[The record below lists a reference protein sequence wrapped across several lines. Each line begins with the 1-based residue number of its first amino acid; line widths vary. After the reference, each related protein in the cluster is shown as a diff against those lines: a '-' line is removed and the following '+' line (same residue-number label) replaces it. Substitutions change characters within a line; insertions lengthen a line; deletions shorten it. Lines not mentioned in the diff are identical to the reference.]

1 MLGIFVDSFPPAI
14 DGVGVGQYYTALELH
29 KAGVDLSVVTANA
42 EGEPFQEPFDV
53 KRLPTILLRNR
64 KPYGYAFSTLP
75 SPVLSEVKGMDFDI
89 VHCHSPFSV
98 GLLGRKIARKNKVP
112 FIATFHS
119 KYWDD
124 IYQATKSEG
133 ITELVVEKIVK
144 FYTSADEVWIAD
156 PSIEKTLIEYGYYG
170 PVEIVPMG
178 IETAEVDW
186 RSARVSCRHKLGLAD
201 DMPLFLFVGQHIVHK
216 NIDLIL
222 DSLALLDDLP
232 FRMLFVGTGNAKEQ
246 FEEKTIALGLG
257 EKVKFAGLVS
267 DRVQLMS
274 YYAAADLF
282 LFPSLYDT
290 FGNVIREAA
299 AMHTPSLLLRESTCA
314 TFVEEGV
321 NGFTSESTPQ
331 AYADKIRELVNN
343 RQHLDEVA
351 DHVSQQLGSSWGEVV
366 RDEIIPRY
374 EVLREKKLIGH
385 NGK

>member
-1 MLGIFVDSFPPAI
+1 MENCFPPAI

-178 IETAEVDW
+178 IETAGVDW
-186 RSARVSCRHKLGLAD
+186 RSARVSCRHELGLAD

-343 RQHLDEVA
+343 RQHLDKVA

>member
-1 MLGIFVDSFPPAI
+1 
-14 DGVGVGQYYTALELH
+14 
-29 KAGVDLSVVTANA
+29 
-42 EGEPFQEPFDV
+42 
-53 KRLPTILLRNR
+53 
-64 KPYGYAFSTLP
+64 
-75 SPVLSEVKGMDFDI
+75 MDFDI

-178 IETAEVDW
+178 IETAGVDW
-186 RSARVSCRHKLGLAD
+186 RSARVSCRHELGLAD

-331 AYADKIRELVNN
+331 AYANKIRELVNN
-343 RQHLDEVA
+343 RQHLDKVA
-351 DHVSQQLGSSWGEVV
+351 DHVSQQLGSSWAEVV

>member
-1 MLGIFVDSFPPAI
+1 
-14 DGVGVGQYYTALELH
+14 
-29 KAGVDLSVVTANA
+29 
-42 EGEPFQEPFDV
+42 
-53 KRLPTILLRNR
+53 
-64 KPYGYAFSTLP
+64 
-75 SPVLSEVKGMDFDI
+75 
-89 VHCHSPFSV
+89 
-98 GLLGRKIARKNKVP
+98 
-112 FIATFHS
+112 
-119 KYWDD
+119 
-124 IYQATKSEG
+124 
-133 ITELVVEKIVK
+133 
-144 FYTSADEVWIAD
+144 
-156 PSIEKTLIEYGYYG
+156 
-170 PVEIVPMG
+170 
-178 IETAEVDW
+178 
-186 RSARVSCRHKLGLAD
+186 
-201 DMPLFLFVGQHIVHK
+201 
-216 NIDLIL
+216 
-222 DSLALLDDLP
+222 
-232 FRMLFVGTGNAKEQ
+232 MLFVGTGNAKEQ

-321 NGFTSESTPQ
+321 NGFTSKSTPQ

-343 RQHLDEVA
+343 RQHLDKVA